1 MYSVKD
7 LYSRISFLLVGP
19 VVFCTTLS
27 TIANGTPL
35 DTTPQAS
42 VKEQDFNRLGSTSD
56 LKPLL
61 LQHPSES
68 QSINS
73 RLISPNPIE
82 IKSQTNI
89 TFTTD
94 PSIQET
100 LSSNLQKA
108 VGHTPQIAQSTAEAK
123 PKASQVIRKEDEFT
137 IPPHVTSKKQ
147 LNPFTTTLILNG
159 KPISHLTSWELTTG
173 TGFGE
178 GRSSNLNLN
187 GIVTFNSKVIESL
200 TRNNVYAVDQTGSYL
215 QFLTV
220 QNSKTVSVRR
230 KEPQTLTGLRIQ
242 LSLTGACIL
251 PGKNPEQ
258 QCTYTPGLFT
268 DNNSINPDFL
278 VPTRIFQPSSV
289 GDFVTPESL
298 AIIRLPGFQSG
309 ANGQKI
315 GVDLYFPN
323 AGALPKDPLLNPTT
337 VSRTEDIENT
347 TAATYSRVRQIVKA
361 NYRKAVIGRTIHG
374 FTAMPE
380 DKNTLLNS
388 ALQLGAQLFPD
399 VEPQLQGSSQAVN
412 TNVNNN
418 LFLAANN
425 TRIPDNSFTVYQAGI
440 GQADSLKSS
449 ANKLSDIPA
458 ATFNSFWMGL
468 SPITQRSYSTDI
480 SYEITGP
487 QKALASSGAEG
498 GLGSDNNFTS
508 VVNTDTIS
516 TSQLQNFYT
525 QIYLSFYNQ
534 DANLVTTSKLTEKTS
549 YFPHFGFTGNVTRAQ
564 DVLRYYAG
572 TILSDKPKVYL
583 GLDYTKQ
590 TQNGWTFAAGGIG
603 YLNPD
608 RDYYSQVQGSISK
621 KIALG
626 KAKNIFLATGF
637 NYAIDRETQ
646 IGNTTIISPASSVTV
661 SASTQLG
668 PVTFGVVQYFGGILP
683 NSIRNMLV
691 ANLDLKL
698 NDNIRVSAYATP
710 ISENAD
716 RSLFGVSAQFR
727 LGRQYNSP
735 TLSLSWSNNEYNFGV
750 DSIGRELHTSNNV
763 FTLTFKMGEP
773 VNPFDA
779 ERAKRITEQ
788 IDKESQKYLNNR
800 NNALPDSVSF

>member
-1 MYSVKD
+1 MDLVKD
-7 LYSRISFLLVGP
+7 LYSRIGFLLVGP
-19 VVFCTTLS
+19 VVFSTALS
-27 TIANGTPL
+27 TISNATPL
-35 DTTPQAS
+35 NTTPQVS
-42 VKEQDFNRLGSTSD
+42 VKGRDLKLLESTSD
-56 LKPLL
+56 SKSVLP
-61 LQHPSES
+61 QHLSVS
-68 QSINS
+68 QPTHD
-73 RLISPNPIE
+73 RLVSPTPIE
-82 IKSQTNI
+82 TTSRTKI

-94 PSIQET
+94 PSIQAT
-100 LSSNLQKA
+100 LNSNFQKS
-108 VGHTPQIAQSTAEAK
+108 VVHPPQIAQSTVNAE
-123 PKASQVIRKEDEFT
+123 PKASQVTPKEAEF
-137 IPPHVTSKKQ
+137 IMPPRITSPKK

-159 KPISHLTSWELTTG
+159 KPISHLTRWELTTG
-173 TGFGE
+173 TDLGE
-178 GRSSNLNLN
+178 NRSSNLNLN
-187 GIVTFNSKVIESL
+187 GIVTLNSKVIESL
-200 TRNNVYAVDQTGSYL
+200 ARNNVYAVDQTGSYL
-215 QFLTV
+215 QLRTV
-220 QNSKTVSVRR
+220 QNSKMVSVNR

-242 LSLTGACIL
+242 LSLTGSCIL
-251 PGKNPEQ
+251 PGGNPEQ

-268 DNNSINPDFL
+268 DNKSINPDFL
-278 VPTRIFQPSSV
+278 VPTRIFQPSNV
-289 GDFVTPESL
+289 GDVVTPESL

-323 AGALPKDPLLNPTT
+323 AGALPKAPQLNPTT
-337 VSRTEDIENT
+337 VSRTEDIKNT

-374 FTAMPE
+374 FTAIPE

-440 GQADSLKSS
+440 GQADSLKVS
-449 ANKLSDIPA
+449 ANKISDVPA
-458 ATFNSFWMGL
+458 ATFNSFWFGL
-468 SPITQRSYSTDI
+468 SPITERSYATEI
-480 SYEITGP
+480 RYETTAP
-487 QKALASSGAEG
+487 QKVLASSGAEG
-498 GLGSDNNFTS
+498 GVGSNNSFTS
-508 VVNTDTIS
+508 VVNADTIS

-572 TILSDKPKVYL
+572 TIFSDKPKVYL

-668 PVTFGVVQYFGGILP
+668 PITFGVVQYFGGILP
-683 NSIRNMLV
+683 NSVRNMLV
-691 ANLDLKL
+691 TNLELKL
-698 NDNIRVSAYATP
+698 NDNIRLSAYATP

-727 LGRQYNSP
+727 LGHQYNSP

-763 FTLTFKMGEP
+763 FALTFKMGEP
-773 VNPFDA
+773 DNPFDA
-779 ERAKRITEQ
+779 EQAKRITEQ

-800 NNALPDSVSF
+800 NKALPDSVSF